1 MADLRVM
8 GSDDPAR
15 EGSVSSFA
23 LRILI
28 TWMRKKMLRV
38 ITTITGTA
46 RNKVDDLKMSLS
58 CLFAYLTKGGLTPNK
73 VGQTNH
79 LTRRFLR
86 LIIV

>member
-1 MADLRVM
+1 MSLWHKRAGVSNVNLRLQVDQKSALADLRVM
-8 GSDDPAR
+8 GSEDPAR

-46 RNKVDDLKMSLS
+46 RNKVDELKMSLS
-58 CLFAYLTKGGLTPNK
+58 CLFA
-73 VGQTNH
+73 
-79 LTRRFLR
+79 
-86 LIIV
+86 